1 MVDGRDLPA
10 VQLIQL
16 IFEWMFLTVF
26 NHYLLEKAVKSP
38 ILANDNRNDWRLGF
52 DTIMLRTENCQ

>member
-1 MVDGRDLPA
+1 MTGENRERQGCGKEAVGREAIMDCSVVDGRDLPA

-26 NHYLLEKAVKSP
+26 NHYLLEKAVG
-38 ILANDNRNDWRLGF
+38 I
-52 DTIMLRTENCQ
+52 

>member
-1 MVDGRDLPA
+1 MRQGGSGKRSYYGLQRGWSLCHWMVDGRDLPA

-26 NHYLLEKAVKSP
+26 NHYLLEKAVG
-38 ILANDNRNDWRLGF
+38 I
-52 DTIMLRTENCQ
+52 